1 MADLRVRSRRVRI
14 SARPAA
20 QSANDTG
27 SGDDA
32 LEGPGSRMKVY
43 RSRGSRQNKSVG
55 SQCNVV
61 ASAVDVTRAESS
73 VRAQIRNVPCDIIR
87 AGSKYRIQRD
97 VRTSPVIQHRSTGVR
112 CGGGTSRTAEP
123 AAGGDLKSHG
133 GDVLRIQQIV
143 GVVLVIVTVRVLP
156 LMEKSTLALTGK
168 SAELSVSVTPL
179 RTKRVLAEQMLTV
192 SASADCA
199 GCGVQSSLRFY
210 EGFPPIVK
218 GKIAVLHLC

>member
-87 AGSKYRIQRD
+87 AGSKYRIQGD
-97 VRTSPVIQHRSTGVR
+97 VRTSPVVQHRSTGVR
-112 CGGGTSRTAEP
+112 GGGRTSRTAEP

-143 GVVLVIVTVRVLP
+143 GVGVGDRHRQGVAIN
-156 LMEKSTLALTGK
+156 GK
-168 SAELSVSVTPL
+168 IHIGTDRKVS
-179 RTKRVLAEQMLTV
+179 
-192 SASADCA
+192 
-199 GCGVQSSLRFY
+199 GVVSLRDAIEDE
-210 EGFPPIVK
+210 EGTRRTDVD
-218 GKIAVLHLC
+218 C